1 MSNIEPID
9 RAREAQQAWEMW
21 IGGTSKREIARRLE
35 RHRNTIEAYLEEAA
49 EWVRDESLPTKQA
62 AIVSGHRRII
72 ERAWEMLDSG
82 EIKPTSLAGPQYL
95 MQIRESLK
103 EVARIEGLYVDKR
116 EIRHT
121 GGTVAD
127 LARGYAEQYGDDVEA
142 WMNGEIED
150 AEIVEEDI
158 PTEQDETP

>member
-1 MSNIEPID
+1 LDRNRRTID
-9 RAREAQQAWEMW
+9 
-21 IGGTSKREIARRLE
+21 T
-35 RHRNTIEAYLEEAA
+35 YLEEAG
-49 EWVRDESLPTKQA
+49 EWVRDESLQTKQA

-95 MQIRESLK
+95 MQIREALK

-116 EIRHT
+116 EIKHT

-127 LARGYAEQYGDDVEA
+127 LARSYAEQAAALGYTDLDAFYNRVEYD
-142 WMNGEIED
+142 NEEIED
-150 AEIVEEDI
+150 AEIVEDDGDDAG
-158 PTEQDETP
+158 P

>member
-1 MSNIEPID
+1 MGELEVRDRVLEVQEAWRLWIE
-9 RAREAQQAWEMW
+9 
-21 IGGTSKREIARRLE
+21 GKSKSEIARRLD
-35 RHRNTIEAYLEEAA
+35 RNRRTIDSYLDEAG

-95 MQIRESLK
+95 MQIREALK

-158 PTEQDETP
+158 PTEQDGP